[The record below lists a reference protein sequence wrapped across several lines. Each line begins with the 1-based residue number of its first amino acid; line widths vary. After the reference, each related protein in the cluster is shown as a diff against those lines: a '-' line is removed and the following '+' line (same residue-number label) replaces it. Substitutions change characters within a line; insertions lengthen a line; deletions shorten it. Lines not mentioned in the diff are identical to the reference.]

1 MSGSKPIP
9 EFVYVYGFLGSSYS
23 LFRKQ
28 MAKVTKKLECRICDK
43 KIVQSKLFELQS
55 IPQKKLLI
63 FSKNKQT
70 QKFEFSKFF

>member
-28 MAKVTKKLECRICDK
+28 MAKVTKKLECRICRGGGTGEAGEATASAE
-43 KIVQSKLFELQS
+43 IRG
-55 IPQKKLLI
+55 
-63 FSKNKQT
+63 
-70 QKFEFSKFF
+70 